1 MIRSLELICL
11 LEFAWVPNT
20 HHHQLLHQLI
30 TKLSETELSAQRLAH
45 FFQRCLS
52 LGAAWPIEF
61 CLDSVYQN
69 TRVARYLGRP
79 PITLARHQW
88 WKMDHWLVVYLP
100 LWKIVVNGL
109 VVSHLIMENE
119 SHVWNHQPD
128 HHDGIWWQLFI
139 HRDIRNLANP
149 PKNRRF
155 SPSKKRR
162 SVSLDILCSKISA
175 NTAHPEAHELAV
187 TTSKAGGPAEN
198 TLLLCRSPAKTILK
212 DW

>member
-1 MIRSLELICL
+1 M
-11 LEFAWVPNT
+11 FAWVPNT

-88 WKMDHWLVVYLP
+88 WKIDHWLVVYLP
-100 LWKIVVNGL
+100 LWKIQVVVNGKDYPIL
-109 VVSHLIMENE
+109 LWKMKVTFETTNQIIM
-119 SHVWNHQPD
+119 
-128 HHDGIWWQLFI
+128 II

-155 SPSKKRR
+155 SPSKQRR

-187 TTSKAGGPAEN
+187 DHLQSRRPSGEH
-198 TLLLCRSPAKTILK
+198 TLVVSFSS
-212 DW
+212 